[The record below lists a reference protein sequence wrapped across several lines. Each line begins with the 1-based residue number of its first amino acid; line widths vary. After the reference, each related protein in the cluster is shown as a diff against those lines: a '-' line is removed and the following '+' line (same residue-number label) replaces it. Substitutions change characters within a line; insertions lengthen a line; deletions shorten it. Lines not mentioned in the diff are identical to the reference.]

1 MLTGRMRDAMSNLV
15 NVKGYCSEIWQSEE
29 VTLLLAE
36 AWLAL
41 GTYKRIKDL
50 YDPNLDRKRGG
61 RIAAS
66 TSTSSASNH
75 AGSGSGHV
83 ATGSSGNLFLS
94 KLNAARGVAY
104 LAEGMIKEA
113 SNSFLAMTGDLT
125 NEFNQV
131 LSKEDIALY
140 GGLTS
145 LIALDR
151 REMAIYFS
159 VNNKDGM
166 NVNANTSTNTNTG
179 SNSSFRERLD
189 AYPDLR
195 DAIQSY
201 IHADY
206 GACLKSV
213 DRLRSSWTTDLY
225 LGPQADELWRMV
237 RGKCLVQYFEPY
249 SAVSLHAVMDS
260 FAFQNVEE
268 LEDVVAELLER
279 KEIVGA
285 KIDGV
290 QRTLH
295 VSSAGALE
303 RRRRRVMVRK
313 LARMGDRL
321 LDEVED
327 MLLRMACL
335 EKGVIVGKSG
345 AKTRKSRGRIRAW
358 GDAMMMDAD
367 PNARAAASASAWGL
381 EDSSDED
388 GAEARMEV
396 EEIVDDPMMDTDPMG
411 ML

>member
-1 MLTGRMRDAMSNLV
+1 
-15 NVKGYCSEIWQSEE
+15 
-29 VTLLLAE
+29 
-36 AWLAL
+36 LAL

-61 RIAAS
+61 SIATS

-166 NVNANTSTNTNTG
+166 NVNANTNTNTNTG
-179 SNSSFRERLD
+179 NNHTSSNSSFRERLD

-225 LGPQADELWRMV
+225 LGPQADDLWRMV

-295 VSSAGALE
+295 GSSADALE